1 MARYKDTNY
10 DQMKM
15 IPVSFE
21 SQILPGSF
29 EYSLSYLIDNELD
42 LTAFDSQYS
51 NDDGGRPA
59 YDPRLLLKIVILA
72 YSKGVTSSRQIE
84 RLCRDNVIFMALS
97 ADQQPHFTTLADFIS
112 RYPQAIADLFAQVVL
127 MCDHLGL
134 IGKEMFAIDGCKLP
148 SNASKSWSGT
158 HKELRKKRQKIYR
171 AVRRMLQ
178 RHREQDLAKN
188 EPTLYEREREQI
200 RKLRAASQKIK
211 RFIETESPRK
221 GVSGKEVKSNITD
234 NESAKMKTGH
244 GAIQGYTGVV
254 AVDSKHQVVVH
265 AEAFGQG
272 QEHGL
277 LKPVIE
283 GLQETF
289 SESGKATK
297 QALEE
302 TKITADSGYH
312 NREMLEYLEAE
323 GVDAYL
329 ADTGF
334 RSRDPRFTDYK
345 EPPER
350 NKRKD
355 KQRFSQQEFTIDK
368 KRKTCRCPA
377 GKAMWL
383 KARRARIGHHVFM
396 QFPAYEK
403 DCQNCGLRKRCLR
416 DENQHTPRQINVTLD
431 ITQEQKGSIIERMK
445 RKIDSPWGRYIYS
458 QRLGTVEPVFGHI
471 TEAICIRRFSLRGKQ
486 KVDVQWKLMMMLH
499 NILKIHRY
507 GWEWA

>member
-29 EYSLSYLIDNELD
+29 EYSLSYLIDHELD
-42 LTAFDSQYS
+42 LAAFDSQYR

-84 RLCRDNVIFMALS
+84 RLCRENIIFMALS

-112 RYPQAIADLFAQVVL
+112 RSPQAIADLFGQVVL
-127 MCDHLGL
+127 MCDQLGL

-158 HKELRKKRQKIYR
+158 HKELRKKRHKIDR
-171 AVRRMLQ
+171 AIRRMLQ
-178 RHREQDLAKN
+178 HHREQDLAEN
-188 EPTLYEREREQI
+188 EPTLYAREQEQI

-211 RFIETESPRK
+211 RFIETEPPRK
-221 GVSGKEVKSNITD
+221 GVSGKEVKGNITD

-244 GAIQGYTGVV
+244 GVIQGYTGVA

-277 LKPVIE
+277 LKPVME
-283 GLQETF
+283 GIHETF
-289 SESGKATK
+289 SDSGRTTRI
-297 QALEE
+297 ALDE
-302 TKITADSGYH
+302 TEITADSSYH
-312 NREMLEYLEAE
+312 NREMLEYLETE
-323 GVDAYL
+323 GIDAYL
-329 ADTGF
+329 ADTGLC
-334 RSRDPRFTDYK
+334 SRDPRFTDHK
-345 EPPER
+345 ESPER

-355 KQRFSQQEFTIDK
+355 KQRFTQQEFSID
-368 KRKTCRCPA
+368 RKQERCRCPA
-377 GKAMWL
+377 GHAMWL
-383 KARRARIGHHVFM
+383 KARRARTGHHLFM
-396 QFPAYEK
+396 QFHASEK
-403 DCQNCGLRKRCLR
+403 DCLYCGLRKLCLR

-431 ITQEQKGSIIERMK
+431 ITQDQKAVIIERMK
-445 RKIDSPWGRYIYS
+445 RKIDTPWGRLIYS
-458 QRLGTVEPVFGHI
+458 QRLGTVAPVFCHVTDALRI
-471 TEAICIRRFSLRGKQ
+471 KRFSLRGKQ
-486 KVDVQWKLMMMLH
+486 KVDGQWKLMMMLH